1 MSKQEEDKRKEL
13 EWEEVEEY
21 IEEKDQQLI
30 NKFGFDVRV
39 NWYKNKK
46 LSREELKR
54 RRRRLQ
60 TVEFSL
66 KVMLIV
72 SASGLLWR
80 MGWYIVRL
88 YTFGILS

>member
-1 MSKQEEDKRKEL
+1 MSKQEKDKRKEL

-30 NKFGFDVRV
+30 NRFGFDIRV

-60 TVEFSL
+60 TIEFSL
-66 KVMLIV
+66 KVMLIAF
-72 SASGLLWR
+72 ASGLLWR

>member
-1 MSKQEEDKRKEL
+1 MSEQEKDKRKQL

-30 NKFGFDVRV
+30 NRFGFDIRV

-60 TVEFSL
+60 TIEFVL
-66 KVMLIV
+66 KVMLITF
-72 SASGLLWR
+72 ASGLLWR